1 MRQRDYALGTA
12 IGILPSLIGFVLLGG
27 IGASGQHNRTLVL
40 GLSLVFL
47 VFGFWLAYALK
58 LRSSEVGTTEFIE

>member
-12 IGILPSLIGFVLLGG
+12 VGILSSLIGFVLLGG
-27 IGASGQHNRTLVL
+27 SGAAGGQNRMLML

-47 VFGFWLAYALK
+47 VFWIWAGLCAEARQLK
-58 LRSSEVGTTEFIE
+58 S